1 MATNKYEPN
10 SHFFVDHA
18 NLSEPIPANISTD
31 AYGPVEGNE
40 ISQYRTTS
48 FIRASSNSKVFAI
61 CDGHILIQPCDG
73 DSNKVNLIL
82 KPTASYS
89 PFKIKYFI
97 YRGVDINDLIVGFDV
112 APQTANSPEFIKRVW
127 KASNDLAEALGEP
140 LPSNLDAKFIGYD
153 LGIPDDE
160 LLSYVFFG
168 GGTVDFNLYNIP
180 KCFKGELIGNFT
192 NKIGLDIILD
202 YGDYELDYE
211 EQLFKLDL
219 GYARKPEHV
228 FDVSTITGAIKQ
240 KRYREYI
247 HQFIDA
253 AAFWGSH
260 IDCGKISLYNANTI
274 TNTEYIYPVL
284 VSKYQTANR
293 LYLYIQAER
302 GRSLNFYGTYPTNN
316 VHFELEDSSPNPS
329 SNYLPYSFESWPI
342 LIKKF
347 TQDVNTA
354 INKIDVKLAY
364 TPDPNVTQLD
374 RHQITHVLMSNWY
387 QKDKENPE
395 ESFVSRTFS
404 QSFISSDISSTEQSS
419 VSNMIVITYFSIED
433 NPEIP
438 YYDDLF
444 GLVNIESVLALPQN
458 TSDKFGYWTG
468 YIQKRALNLNTINR
482 FKNSIIN
489 TKVVFDKG
497 KNNSSLVKK
506 RRLYISETVDL
517 TETESQFIMSKI
529 TSEYKRDIKKS
540 YFLDLYGTPHFE
552 IYKGELDDSGVV
564 NTLTLVNT
572 KNHLLKQSFFQ
583 LGILEEE
590 YNKLIYDSLT
600 VPDPLPSPPHI
611 PIGISKI
618 FFHLEEI
625 SISSSLDFRKFKL
638 GLKYENTSGNIEV
651 KYPSSA
657 NTVDM
662 YTIDGFFFFSPG
674 YSEFQDLYK
683 TFAKISAHF
692 RPLTNWTGEY
702 GFDWIRVKDSGLNGD
717 NTDDRKYFNILGHY
731 YDNSNPPKK
740 VPTDPSPNDNFLR
753 EKTEWQALHRIYPSY
768 AKLSTN
774 YNLLDTYSQY
784 GSSYLSLYP
793 SLSTNGIP
801 TPFPKQTSNQID
813 KCLTER
819 FLNLKIYI
827 DSSPSSLKIRFEK
840 DHFDINSIPLSDTTL
855 IPDIIDHQRYT
866 CLEINDKSTGTNDIE
881 LRIKALKEFKEDKK
895 IQVLATENG
904 NENLAGEM
912 LVKANTKSLRREVKI
927 LFINVESNLF
937 NSGETGIPN
946 SSIAEALEDMTTAF
960 FNQGL
965 TDVIQITSLNLN
977 LTDSAG
983 NTFLNNYVNSGNF
996 HYGNGNDF
1004 HLEIFNR
1011 LKNDPN
1017 VNYLPEYDDYVKAFF
1032 FGFSDIKPNGNVV
1045 GGAADPQR
1053 RDMAVVCVFEDG
1065 TTIINGLIR
1074 ETTAHELLHVVGLDH
1089 TFNAKNNYVFKQY
1102 ITDNI
1107 MDYYYPN
1114 TSPNRRVSIST
1125 YQNGIYKKNNKIS
1138 YEQ

>member
-1 MATNKYEPN
+1 MSINKYEPS
-10 SHFFVDHA
+10 SHFFVDHT
-18 NLSEPIPANISTD
+18 NLSDPLSANIASD
-31 AYGPVEGNE
+31 AFGPVDGNE
-40 ISQYRTTS
+40 TSKYRTTS
-48 FIRASSNSKVFAI
+48 FVRASSDSKIFAI

-73 DSNKVNLIL
+73 DSTKVNLIL

-97 YRGVDINDLIVGFDV
+97 YRGVDIDDLIVGFDV
-112 APQTANSPEFIKRVW
+112 AQQTADSPEFIKRVW

-153 LGIPDDE
+153 PNLSDDE
-160 LLSYVFFG
+160 LLSYVFLG

-192 NKIGLDIILD
+192 NKIGLDIVLD

-228 FDVSTITGAIKQ
+228 FDVSSITGAVKQ

-247 HQFIDA
+247 HRFIDA

-260 IDCGKISLYNANTI
+260 IECGEVFLHNVSSPQKTVS
-274 TNTEYIYPVL
+274 EIYPVL
-284 VSKYQTANR
+284 INKYQTANK

-302 GRSLNFYGTYPTNN
+302 ERSLNFYNNYPTDT
-316 VHFELEDSSPNPS
+316 VSFELQGDSL
-329 SNYLPYSFESWPI
+329 NYVPYITENVWPI
-342 LIKKF
+342 LIKTF
-347 TQDVNTA
+347 TQTTITGVSIGIKNPNNPNL
-354 INKIDVKLAY
+354 INIDKKKASY
-364 TPDPNVTQLD
+364 I
-374 RHQITHVLMSNWY
+374 R
-387 QKDKENPE
+387 
-395 ESFVSRTFS
+395 
-404 QSFISSDISSTEQSS
+404 
-419 VSNMIVITYFSIED
+419 VSNLETENLRQYSSSITGFNCKIEVTDNGTDELSIANMIYVNHLGDENLLYPYF
-433 NPEIP
+433 NN
-438 YYDDLF
+438 LF
-444 GLVNIESVLALPQN
+444 GLVNIKSPIEGVIGGSEPEDYGQSINNINPQ
-458 TSDKFGYWTG
+458 TLTTFP
-468 YIQKRALNLNTINR
+468 INR
-482 FKNSIIN
+482 FRNAVIN
-489 TKVVFDKG
+489 TKLITDIG
-497 KNNSSLVKK
+497 KNELSATK
-506 RRLYISETVDL
+506 RRKLYISETVNLHSAD
-517 TETESQFIMSKI
+517 
-529 TSEYKRDIKKS
+529 SEYIINSPTYSFDKNIKDNYQVK
-540 YFLDLYGTPHFE
+540 LYDDPNFE
-552 IYKGELDDSGVV
+552 IYKGELDDSGVI

-572 KNHLLKQSFFQ
+572 KNHLLKQSYFQ

-600 VPDPLPSPPHI
+600 VPDPLPSPSHI
-611 PIGISKI
+611 PIEATKI

-625 SISSSLDFRKFKL
+625 SVSDSLDFRKFKL

-657 NTVDM
+657 NTVYL

-674 YSEFQDLYK
+674 YSEFQDVFK
-683 TFAKISAHF
+683 TFAKVSAHF
-692 RPLTNWTGEY
+692 RPMTNWIGEY
-702 GFDWIRVKDSGLNGD
+702 GFDWIRVKDSGLDGD
-717 NTDDRKYFNILGHY
+717 NTNSRKYFNILGHY

-740 VPTDPSPNDNFLR
+740 ASGDPPSGYNFSK
-753 EKTEWQALHRIYPSY
+753 EKVEWQALHRIYPSY
-768 AKLSTN
+768 AKLLTN

-784 GSSYLSLYP
+784 GGSYLSLYP
-793 SLSTNGIP
+793 SLSANGNP
-801 TPFPKQTSNQID
+801 TSFPKQTSNQVD

-827 DSSPSSLKIRFEK
+827 DSSPSSLKIRFET
-840 DHFDINSIPLSDTTL
+840 DHFDINSIPLSDTTV
-855 IPDIIDHQRYT
+855 IPDTTDPQRYS
-866 CLEINDKSTGTNDIE
+866 CLEINDKSTGTNNIE
-881 LRIKALKEFKEDKK
+881 LRIKALKEFKRDKK

-904 NENLAGEM
+904 DENLAGEM

-946 SSIAEALEDMTTAF
+946 SSIAEALEDITTAF